1 MLDSVTVAKGVTDT
15 CGRVARSLGCGEC
28 VWVGVWVGGSVCG
41 WECVWVG
48 VCVGGC
54 VGGRVCGWECVCVCV
69 CVGEQ
74 TKVPYSITK
83 VNMFSFNNTVISMA
97 TSLDN
102 VNNIYL
108 CYILNGHI
116 PSSHVTCSQLHSNP
130 PLHSG

>member
-1 MLDSVTVAKGVTDT
+1 MGGCVG
-15 CGRVARSLGCGEC
+15 GRVCGWEG
-28 VWVGVWVGGSVCG
+28 VWVGGCVGGSVCG

-48 VCVGGC
+48 G
-54 VGGRVCGWECVCVCV
+54 

-74 TKVPYSITK
+74 TKVPYSIT
-83 VNMFSFNNTVISMA
+83 NMFSFNNTVISMA
-97 TSLDN
+97 TSLSMDS

-116 PSSHVTCSQLHSNP
+116 PRPHITCSRLHPNP

>member
-1 MLDSVTVAKGVTDT
+1 MG
-15 CGRVARSLGCGEC
+15 
-28 VWVGVWVGGSVCG
+28 VCG
-41 WECVWVG
+41 GECVWVG
-48 VCVGGC
+48 VCVG
-54 VGGRVCGWECVCVCV
+54 RSVCGWSVCGCV

-97 TSLDN
+97 TNLSMDS

-116 PSSHVTCSQLHSNP
+116 PSSHVTCSRLHSNP